1 MRQLESEPEEKGAE
15 KGETKDLSYYEHM
28 LKLKALMALRVNLIR
43 QQTENKV
50 NKTLIKKTSPFYIVA
65 LVKER
70 FGSFSKFISKRDDN
84 QNLASQYCEYS
95 KVWPDR
101 L

>member
-1 MRQLESEPEEKGAE
+1 
-15 KGETKDLSYYEHM
+15 M

-50 NKTLIKKTSPFYIVA
+50 NKPLIKKTSPFYIVA

-70 FGSFSKFISKRDDN
+70 FGSFSKFIS
-84 QNLASQYCEYS
+84 
-95 KVWPDR
+95 
-101 L
+101 